1 MQQQPSIRNTN
12 TRKETKQITHK
23 DIVESQNPLNMS
35 PKAKAVNF
43 PQGTNV
49 HMDKRIY
56 VVSSLFAGIGS
67 GTVASVICAP
77 LDLIRTRMQV
87 LGGLTIA
94 KPGVNGGAGTVASE
108 LPSES
113 IYQTL
118 QTIVKKDGVK
128 GCFRGLSATMLTVP
142 AFWGMYF
149 PLYEE
154 CKSHLHELYN
164 DKNEHD
170 HFVHMTSAVLA
181 GGISD
186 FTCNPMFVIRTR
198 MQTEALHMSFNS
210 TNEIRK
216 PLSIARTA
224 KSLYSE
230 AGFFV
235 FWRGLTASLMGLSH
249 VAIQFPVYEW
259 LKAEARKRNDDNVEN
274 PLDLLLASGMSKVCA
289 TTLAYPHEVIRSRMM
304 DARGNKS
311 VNVLSTS
318 RTIVRNEGYRG
329 LYKGLNVALIRVVP
343 NCCITFMTYE
353 MLLRWC
359 RGRLID

>member
-1 MQQQPSIRNTN
+1 MQQKPPIGNTN
-12 TRKETKQITHK
+12 RKITKQITHK
-23 DIVESQNPLNMS
+23 DIVESKNPFKMNQED
-35 PKAKAVNF
+35 KAVN
-43 PQGTNV
+43 
-49 HMDKRIY
+49 KRIY